1 MNHQEAIKQL
11 MGVTGFS
18 AQLEGSYTQFSQLE
32 FHLKVTIANAIEIK
46 SEHVAQVL
54 THDFS
59 LLCTIVENVVIPS
72 LSKEQGAKL
81 KDLLKT
87 CYEMNA
93 DRVRIATGS
102 GLSPK
107 ILANCTMGQKGKLD
121 PIAHFNNAASIAS
134 EADLASRLNRQLSA
148 NLRNKL

>member
-1 MNHQEAIKQL
+1 
-11 MGVTGFS
+11 
-18 AQLEGSYTQFSQLE
+18 
-32 FHLKVTIANAIEIK
+32 
-46 SEHVAQVL
+46 
-54 THDFS
+54 
-59 LLCTIVENVVIPS
+59 LCTIVKNVVIPS

-93 DRVRIATGS
+93 DRVRIAHGFWIITEDFGELYH
-102 GLSPK
+102 GP
-107 ILANCTMGQKGKLD
+107 KGKLD